1 MYLLFCC
8 GRRNKTKQ
16 KQPSQRINKGV
27 GFNGYKKATWMGMDG
42 IKWVNEQHCV
52 CEG

>member
-27 GFNGYKKATWMGMDG
+27 GMEGIEEGHVDGNGWNKMG
-42 IKWVNEQHCV
+42 E
-52 CEG
+52 